1 MINNEIINN
10 GINYLDLFSGIGGFA
25 KGIIQAGIKLNNHYY
40 SEIDK
45 NCISIYEKH
54 FPQSNGLGN
63 IKTITKEITN
73 RLPKIN
79 LITFGFPC
87 QDLSIAG
94 KQAGFNG
101 NRSSLFFEAIRL
113 IQELKP
119 DYFIFENVKGLLHH
133 QQGKTFEII
142 LQEISNIG
150 YDGQWQLINSSWF
163 LPQNRERIYFV
174 GYNRTTIKSPPK
186 VFPITRPNRCSLEI
200 QSKTESKQQRLLCEV
215 SQNDRKDE
223 LLESGR
229 ISKRRFNTNKTI
241 ENKTTNKKSNKTNL
255 KQLIGSVSQSYRVY
269 GTNGSSTTLTANAG
283 GVGAKTGLYAIEKD
297 NNEKTNEV
305 NQNQQEE
312 SNKPNNQTISSK
324 GTYNGYNIRRLT
336 PLECER
342 LQGFPD
348 GWTDGISDTQRYKC
362 LGNAVTV
369 PVVEEIIRRLF
380 NI

>member
-1 MINNEIINN
+1 MVNNE
-10 GINYLDLFSGIGGFA
+10 INYLDLFSGIGGFA
-25 KGIIQAGIKLNNHYY
+25 KGVIQAGIKLNNHYY

-45 NCISIYEKH
+45 NCINIYEKH

-63 IKTITKEITN
+63 IETITKEITN

-94 KQAGFNG
+94 KQAGLNG

-150 YDGQWQLINSSWF
+150 YDGQWQLVNSSWF
-163 LPQNRERIYFV
+163 LPQNRERIYFI
-174 GYNRTTIKSPPK
+174 GYNRTSIKSPPK

-215 SQNDRKDE
+215 PQNDRKNE

-229 ISKRRFNTNKTI
+229 ISKGRFDTNRTVKDKATI
-241 ENKTTNKKSNKTNL
+241 EDKTAANKTTTKKPNRTSL

-269 GTNGSSTTLTANAG
+269 GTDGSSTTLTANAG
-283 GVGAKTGLYAIEKD
+283 GVGAKTGLYAVEKD

-305 NQNQQEE
+305 NIQ
-312 SNKPNNQTISSK
+312 NNQTTSSK

-380 NI
+380 DI

>member
-1 MINNEIINN
+1 MMSNNE
-10 GINYLDLFSGIGGFA
+10 INYLDLFSGIGGFA
-25 KGIIQAGIKLNNHYY
+25 KGIEQTGIKLNNHYY

-45 NCISIYEKH
+45 NCINIYEKH

-87 QDLSIAG
+87 QDLSVAG
-94 KQAGFNG
+94 KGLGFQG

-150 YDGQWQLINSSWF
+150 YDGQWQLVNSSWF

-174 GYNRTTIKSPPK
+174 GYNRESIKSPPK

-200 QSKTESKQQRLLCEV
+200 QSTTERTQQRLLCEV
-215 SQNDRKDE
+215 PQNNRENE

-229 ISKRRFNTNKTI
+229 ISKRRFNPNRT
-241 ENKTTNKKSNKTNL
+241 SL

-297 NNEKTNEV
+297 NNNKINEV
-305 NQNQQEE
+305 NTQ
-312 SNKPNNQTISSK
+312 NNQTTSSK
-324 GTYNGYNIRRLT
+324 GTYNGYNIRKLT

-348 GWTDGISDTQRYKC
+348 NWTDGISDTQRYKC

-380 NI
+380 SIE

>member
-1 MINNEIINN
+1 MSNNE
-10 GINYLDLFSGIGGFA
+10 INYLDLFSGIGGFA

-45 NCISIYEKH
+45 NCINIYEKH

-87 QDLSIAG
+87 QDLSVAG
-94 KQAGFNG
+94 KGLGFQG
-101 NRSSLFFEAIRL
+101 NRSSLFFEAIRI
-113 IQELKP
+113 IQELQP
-119 DYFIFENVKGLLHH
+119 NYFIFENVKGLLHH
-133 QQGKTFEII
+133 NQGKTFEII

-150 YDGQWQLINSSWF
+150 YDGQWQLVNSSWF

-174 GYNRTTIKSPPK
+174 GYNRTTLKSPPK
-186 VFPITRPNRCSLEI
+186 IFPITRPNRCSLEI
-200 QSKTESKQQRLLCEV
+200 QSKTNTKQQRLLCKV

-229 ISKRRFNTNKTI
+229 ISKRRFNPNRT
-241 ENKTTNKKSNKTNL
+241 SL
-255 KQLIGSVSQSYRVY
+255 KQLIGSISQSYRVY

-283 GVGAKTGLYAIEKD
+283 GVGAKTGLYAVNKD
-297 NNEKTNEV
+297 N
-305 NQNQQEE
+305 Q
-312 SNKPNNQTISSK
+312 NNQTTSSK

-380 NI
+380 SIE

>member
-1 MINNEIINN
+1 MTNNEIINN

-25 KGIIQAGIKLNNHYY
+25 KGIERAGIKLNNHYY

-45 NCISIYEKH
+45 NCINIYERH
-54 FPQSNGLGN
+54 FPKAKGLGD
-63 IKTITKEITN
+63 IKTITKDITSKIPN
-73 RLPKIN
+73 IN

-94 KQAGFNG
+94 KKAGLNG

-113 IQELKP
+113 IQELQP
-119 DYFIFENVKGLLHH
+119 DYFIFENVKGLLQHN
-133 QQGKTFEII
+133 QGKTFEII

-150 YDGQWQLINSSWF
+150 YDGQWQLVNSSWF

-174 GYNRTTIKSPPK
+174 GYNRTTVKSSPK

-200 QSKTESKQQRLLCEV
+200 QSKTERKQQRLLCKV

-223 LLESGR
+223 LLESGW
-229 ISKRRFNTNKTI
+229 ISKRRFNT
-241 ENKTTNKKSNKTNL
+241 SKTNL

-269 GTNGSSTTLTANAG
+269 GTDGSSVTLTANTG
-283 GVGAKTGLYAIEKD
+283 GIGAKTGLYAIEKD
-297 NNEKTNEV
+297 NNSKTNEP
-305 NQNQQEE
+305 NEKDISNQQE
-312 SNKPNNQTISSK
+312 KPNKSNNQIILNK

-336 PLECER
+336 PIECER

-348 GWTDGISDTQRYKC
+348 NWTDGISDTQRYKC

-380 NI
+380 SID

>member
-1 MINNEIINN
+1 MINNKIINN

-25 KGIIQAGIKLNNHYY
+25 KGIEQAGIKLNNHYH

-45 NCISIYEKH
+45 NCINIYERH
-54 FPQSNGLGN
+54 FPKAKGLGD
-63 IKTITKEITN
+63 IKAITKDITSKISN
-73 RLPKIN
+73 IN

-94 KQAGFNG
+94 KQAGLNG

-113 IQELKP
+113 IQEFQP
-119 DYFIFENVKGLLHH
+119 DYFIFENVKGLLQHN
-133 QQGKTFEII
+133 QGKTFEII

-150 YDGQWQLINSSWF
+150 YDGQWQLVNSSWF

-174 GYNRTTIKSPPK
+174 GYNRTTIKSSPK
-186 VFPITRPNRCSLEI
+186 IFPITRPNRCSFKI
-200 QSKTESKQQRLLCEV
+200 QSKTERKQQRLHCKV

-229 ISKRRFNTNKTI
+229 ISKRRFNTSRTI

-269 GTNGSSTTLTANAG
+269 KTNGSSVTLTANTG
-283 GVGAKTGLYAIEKD
+283 GIGAKTGLYAVEKD
-297 NNEKTNEV
+297 DNNTKGITKNKQETLNE
-305 NQNQQEE
+305 
-312 SNKPNNQTISSK
+312 PNNQTTLNK
-324 GTYNGYNIRRLT
+324 GTFNGYNIRRLT
-336 PLECER
+336 PTECER

-380 NI
+380 SID